1 MRQETARRGIV
12 LIFDEVVTGFRYAV
26 GGCQEYF
33 NIIPDVTTLA
43 KVMAGGLNGGAV
55 VGRQSIME
63 VFDPKHDADWRR
75 YQMVPHPG
83 TFNANPLSAAA
94 GIAALELIATGE
106 PTKRAQEMT
115 DLLIQGINDVLKRRG
130 VAGCAYGR
138 ASIFKTFI
146 GAEAPPLTRFDFSQV
161 DRDTQ
166 TLMQGPPHASVL
178 RQGMLLNGVDLMRVS
193 GFVSAA
199 HTSEMID
206 ETIQAV
212 DQTLMRMQHEALL
225 P

>member
-1 MRQETARRGIV
+1 MFS
-12 LIFDEVVTGFRYAV
+12 FDEVVTGFRYAV

-43 KVMAGGLNGGAV
+43 KIMAGGLNGGAV
-55 VGRQSIME
+55 VGRQTIME
-63 VFDPKHDADWRR
+63 VFDPKYDADWRR

-83 TFNANPLSAAA
+83 TFNANPLSAA

-106 PTKRAQEMT
+106 PTKRAQEMN
-115 DLLIQGINDVLKRRG
+115 DLLMQGINDVLSRRG

-146 GAEAPPLTRFDFSQV
+146 GAEAPPLTRLDFSQV
-161 DRDTQ
+161 EQDTQ
-166 TLMQGPPHASVL
+166 TLMQGPPHAGVL

-199 HTSEMID
+199 HTSDMID
-206 ETIQAV
+206 ETVQAF
-212 DQTLMRMQHEALL
+212 DQTIMRMQHEALL